1 MHVLIDFFSLSLD
14 DFLKGASQKWEDC
27 LEHKCLGE
35 SEDLHSTSISL
46 SHPGVSSSP
55 FHPHEAGSDCRREKK
70 GQGSFGWASLMVH
83 LFPSCAASSAQAQ

>member
-46 SHPGVSSSP
+46 SHP
-55 FHPHEAGSDCRREKK
+55 KK
-70 GQGSFGWASLMVH
+70 RQFM
-83 LFPSCAASSAQAQ
+83 